1 MEDTKSVL
9 RKLEEVRAETLLLLE
24 DLTQAQ
30 LDARPPQC
38 KDEEAWSLGEVFM
51 HLAIDEVYLRELI
64 ARPLLDGIKPPV
76 DVSFLPPPPPYGIP
90 KDVIFFWFDRS
101 RKETRRL
108 LDNLPEDAN
117 LDITHEGGFE
127 AMNGLKWLEAYAG
140 HEAFHHQQIKYLIV
154 QLPEFL
160 KE

>member
-1 MEDTKSVL
+1 
-9 RKLEEVRAETLLLLE
+9 
-24 DLTQAQ
+24 
-30 LDARPPQC
+30 
-38 KDEEAWSLGEVFM
+38 M
-51 HLAIDEVYLRELI
+51 HMAIDEIYLRELI

-101 RKETRRL
+101 RIETLSL

-127 AMNGLKWLEAYAG
+127 AMNGLQWIEAYAD
-140 HEAFHHQQIKYLIV
+140 HEAYHHQQINDLIT
-154 QLPEFL
+154 QMNI
-160 KE
+160 

>member
-1 MEDTKSVL
+1 MEENKSIL
-9 RKLEEVRAETLLLLE
+9 RKLEDVRADTLHLLE

-30 LDARPPQC
+30 LDARPLQSE
-38 KDEEAWSLGEVFM
+38 DEEVWSLGEVFM
-51 HLAIDEVYLRELI
+51 HLAIDEIYLRELI

-101 RKETRRL
+101 RIETLSL

-127 AMNGLKWLEAYAG
+127 AMNGLQWLEAYTG
-140 HEAFHHQQIKYLIV
+140 HEAYHHQQINALIA
-154 QLPEFL
+154 QMSI
-160 KE
+160 

>member
-1 MEDTKSVL
+1 MEETKSIL

-30 LDARPPQC
+30 LDARPPQY
-38 KDEEAWSLGEVFM
+38 KGEEAWSLGEVFM
-51 HLAIDEVYLRELI
+51 HLAIDEIYLRELI
-64 ARPLLDGIKPPV
+64 TRPLLDGIKPPV
-76 DVSFLPPPPPYGIP
+76 DVSFLPPPPPHGIP

-101 RKETRRL
+101 RIETRRL

-127 AMNGLKWLEAYAG
+127 AMNGLQWLEAYAG
-140 HEAFHHQQIKYLIV
+140 HEVFHHQQIKDLIV